1 VAQLIRAAENHQGEG
16 KASFLPSPKTAGKRS
31 NTLKSTAAQLKR
43 YTRARQLM
51 RLTTIKDDL
60 AIARD
65 WRSPVSV
72 LSEPMRI
79 DTHCAGNALMA
90 SRTIP
95 AAV

>member
-1 VAQLIRAAENHQGEG
+1 M
-16 KASFLPSPKTAGKRS
+16 PSPKAAGKRP
-31 NTLKSTAAQLKR
+31 NTLKSTAAQLKG
-43 YTRARQLM
+43 YPRARELM
-51 RLTTIKDDL
+51 RRTTIKDDL

-79 DTHCAGNALMA
+79 DAHCARNALMA

>member
-1 VAQLIRAAENHQGEG
+1 V
-16 KASFLPSPKTAGKRS
+16 PSPKTAGKRS

-43 YTRARQLM
+43 YTRARRLM

-60 AIARD
+60 VIARD

-72 LSEPMRI
+72 LSELLSEPMRI
-79 DTHCAGNALMA
+79 DTRCAGNALMA